1 MMFLL
6 LDLFI
11 FIFYDNYAGKKMD
24 VLESSLEYPRTG
36 RFGSSHF
43 FCFLDFHILF
53 CTEETVSP
61 VKEMDTSQIRKKG
74 IVTKH
79 PKRHQC
85 NVLIRHIQNTAY

>member
-1 MMFLL
+1 
-6 LDLFI
+6 
-11 FIFYDNYAGKKMD
+11 MD

-53 CTEETVSP
+53 CTEEMVSP
-61 VKEMDTSQIRKKG
+61 VTQMDTSQIRKKG

-85 NVLIRHIQNTAY
+85 NVLIRHNTEYGILVYRTLYLQIYW

>member
-1 MMFLL
+1 
-6 LDLFI
+6 
-11 FIFYDNYAGKKMD
+11 MD

-53 CTEETVSP
+53 CTEEMVSP
-61 VKEMDTSQIRKKG
+61 VKQMDTSQIRKKG

-85 NVLIRHIQNTAY
+85 NVLIRHNTEYGILVYRTLYLQRYW